1 LAKLCDAL
9 DVHPSLF
16 FTARPT
22 MTLDNHA
29 DAIKNIVRL
38 LQTFPQDKLNDAYNI
53 LKVLHK

>member
-1 LAKLCDAL
+1 
-9 DVHPSLF
+9 
-16 FTARPT
+16 